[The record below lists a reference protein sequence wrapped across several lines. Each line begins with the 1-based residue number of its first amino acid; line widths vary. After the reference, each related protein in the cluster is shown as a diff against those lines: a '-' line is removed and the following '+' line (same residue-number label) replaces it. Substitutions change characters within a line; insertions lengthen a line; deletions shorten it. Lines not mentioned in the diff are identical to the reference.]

1 MGGLFN
7 HMFKQYL
14 TFFLLLVCHNTL
26 GQTIPETSIPL
37 FFEKAYVHT
46 DREAYGQGEDIWYK
60 AYVVNAQNNEAIN
73 YSHNL
78 YVELISP
85 DAKVYRREMIRL
97 ENGLGNG
104 DFKLS
109 DSIPAGH
116 YRIRAYTNWM
126 RNFGDNFVFEKNI
139 NILNIAAAA
148 TANVPKIKKDKSVTA
163 SAAATRGTAT
173 NMLPTIHFFPE
184 GGSLING
191 ISSFVGVKAEDG
203 YGNGIPASGAVLAA
217 SGDTVAHFSC
227 DSLGLGLL
235 TLLPISGQS
244 YQAVADHF
252 GAFDLPAALSK
263 GLTLQIKQADS
274 VIHAVINSSGQ
285 PLPAA
290 VTLIIKHGGKTQLS
304 KQLTLQNQQTAVRI
318 PAAALPEGIAA
329 ITIYDNDHQP
339 ECERLVYIH
348 HPNTKNSLTIST
360 DKQSYQPKE
369 KTTVTIQAQ
378 PNSSLSMAVVDA
390 NTVPVQQENI
400 VSYLNLQSE
409 IKGNIESP
417 DRYFDTT
424 NVNRFKQLDL
434 LLLTQGWRD
443 FVWKRM
449 EDTTLKISYEPEQG
463 ITITGRVRKVGA
475 NKPLPGISV
484 TMRAPKAE
492 GQKLFWATT
501 DSAGRFAIYDTRFY
515 GYQYISFTSRKSD
528 KINHEGDSK
537 GNSGGYI
544 QVDSLQ
550 NDTLPVHRVK
560 PVIPTDSHPQRDL
573 QEEAVIE
580 RIRKSL
586 KLKADHNLKEVVIRA
601 NQSRLVTKLPPEI
614 HAITLNEQKEYDN
627 LGQYLLYMVEGAAY
641 GYGACLS
648 CSTIPESASIFL
660 IQKGV
665 SPKTILISGKY
676 ADGSAIDCYACQ
688 DQYLG
693 LNMSNILKV
702 TINRSENVFGK
713 NISVNVILRPGVLD
727 VKNYFNYAMA
737 DMTGYYKAREFYK
750 PKLEKPDAI
759 DPRTNTIHW
768 EPNIITNEKGEA
780 TISFYNIEQTG
791 KIRLVAEGIS
801 SNGTPLAATASYE
814 VK

>member
-1 MGGLFN
+1 MKCNLP
-7 HMFKQYL
+7 QL
-14 TFFLLLVCHNTL
+14 VLICLWLLSCICPFVVSA
-26 GQTIPETSIPL
+26 QTGKEKGIPL

-60 AYVVNAQNNEAIN
+60 AYVVNAQNNGVIN

-126 RNFGDNFVFEKNI
+126 RNFGGNFVFEKNI

-173 NMLPTIHFFPE
+173 NMLPTIRFFPE
-184 GGSLING
+184 GGALVQG
-191 ISSFVGVKAEDG
+191 ISSFVGVKAEDA
-203 YGNGIPASGAVLAA
+203 YGNGIPAKGAVLAA

-227 DSLGLGLL
+227 DSLGLGVL

-244 YQAVADHF
+244 YQAVTDHF
-252 GAFDLPAALSK
+252 GSFDLPAALSK

-627 LGQYLLYMVEGAAY
+627 LGQYLLYMVEGSRL
-641 GYGACLS
+641 GWNNG
-648 CSTIPESASIFL
+648 I
-660 IQKGV
+660 V
-665 SPKTILISGKY
+665 ILILIDGKWVRTPLLVTY
-676 ADGSAIDCYACQ
+676 ADGSKPDKYMDGELLSQ
-688 DQYLG
+688 PL
-693 LNMSNILKV
+693 SNILKV
-702 TINRSENVFGK
+702 TINRMEDVYGK
-713 NISVNVILRPGVLD
+713 HISVNLVIRTGVLETKD
-727 VKNYFNYAMA
+727 FFDNTMA
-737 DMTGYYKAREFYK
+737 DMIGYYKAREFYK
-750 PKLEKPDAI
+750 PNAAKPDAI
-759 DPRTNTIHW
+759 DLRTNTIHW
-768 EPNIITNEKGEA
+768 EPNITTNEKGEA
-780 TISFYNIEQTG
+780 TITFYNTTQTG
-791 KIRLVAEGIS
+791 KIRLVAEGITP
-801 SNGTPLAATASYE
+801 NGTPLAATASYE
-814 VK
+814 VQ